1 MPYTVVTDAAS
12 EPLTKAETRLHL
24 KNEGITADDDLLD
37 IYIKAARQLCEEYTN
52 TALLSKTISQTFDVF
67 PATDKVRNPFGALEL
82 TVTPVASVTSV
93 IYKDADAADQTI
105 NASNYDVD
113 TTTRFA
119 RVAPISTYM
128 WPSTYSGLNAVTVQY
143 IAGYS
148 TATTLPAPFRSAM
161 LLTIGHWYINR
172 EDSPR
177 RLSTQAEW
185 ILKRYT
191 VKQF

>member
-52 TALLSKTISQTFDVF
+52 TALLSKTISQVFDVF
-67 PATDKVRNPFGALEL
+67 PKTDAVKNPFGALEL
-82 TVTPVASVTSV
+82 TVTPVISVSSV
-93 IYKDADAADQTI
+93 IYKDADGDNQTI
-105 NASNYDVD
+105 SASNYDVD

-119 RVAPISTYM
+119 RVAPVSGYT
-128 WPSTYSGLNAVTVQY
+128 WPSTYSGINAVTVQY
-143 IAGYS
+143 LAGYS
-148 TATTLPAPFRSAM
+148 STTTLPAPFRSAM